1 MPTSINKLVGTFYE
15 AANGKPDLLDAVI
28 TDDWDDIPL
37 GHGQEP
43 GRAGAR
49 SLIEGLS
56 KTFSD
61 LRFVVEE
68 IIDARGDDGNGMVG
82 VRARMHGVRTGE
94 VYVIAPIGRQT
105 KVRTTS
111 TRSSTAGSSAPW
123 PAAPLVVARGVW
135 CRIPGCSGGWGR
147 RPGSAWCRRRRAAAR
162 RCWCGRGS
170 AKRECR
176 SGPRGCRRSWPAAR
190 APGRA
195 GGGCPARDDLVLSR
209 RRQRVRLGSCLPAEL
224 VRQSSGAGRPRGR

>member
-49 SLIEGLS
+49 TLIEWLS
-56 KTFSD
+56 KAFSD

-123 PAAPLVVARGVW
+123 PAAPLVVARGV
-135 CRIPGCSGGWGR
+135 
-147 RPGSAWCRRRRAAAR
+147 
-162 RCWCGRGS
+162 
-170 AKRECR
+170 
-176 SGPRGCRRSWPAAR
+176 
-190 APGRA
+190 
-195 GGGCPARDDLVLSR
+195 
-209 RRQRVRLGSCLPAEL
+209 
-224 VRQSSGAGRPRGR
+224 